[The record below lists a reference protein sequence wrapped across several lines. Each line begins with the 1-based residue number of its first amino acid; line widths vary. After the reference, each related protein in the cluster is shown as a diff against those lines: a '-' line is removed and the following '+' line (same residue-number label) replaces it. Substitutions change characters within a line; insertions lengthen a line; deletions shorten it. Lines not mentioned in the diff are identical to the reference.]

1 MIILS
6 IDVGIKNLAYCLLDV
21 SNSAA
26 GASVDAAELD
36 NYKILL
42 WDSINLC
49 GDERKC
55 GFLKC
60 TKTATYTHNHNKE
73 VFFCSIHAKK
83 SAPQYV
89 MSHSDLIMSNLKKM
103 KIEPLR
109 ELVHKFKLCGDDI
122 VNITKPALLALFA
135 LFITEK
141 CLTPIV
147 AKSANGMNL
156 ISIGIVMKRE
166 FELRLPIQTID
177 LIIIENQIS
186 PIANRMKTI
195 QGMMAQF
202 FIMHGKNDIHFVSSA
217 NKLKAFEKNSI
228 NEDNVVVV
236 GNEIENEKKKST
248 YADRKKLGIK
258 STIDIL
264 DNNPD
269 CSSWSPFFTAH
280 KKKDDLADSFL
291 QGLWFLKQKKY
302 TP

>member
-6 IDVGIKNLAYCLLDV
+6 IDVGIKNLAYCLMDV
-21 SNSAA
+21 YNVSA
-26 GASVDAAELD
+26 GATEID

-49 GDERKC
+49 GEERKC
-55 GFLKC
+55 SFLKC

-89 MSHSDLIMSNLKKM
+89 MPHSELIMSNLKKM

-109 ELVHKFKLCGDDI
+109 ELAHKFKLDSDDI
-122 VNITKPALLALFA
+122 VNITKPPALLALFA

-166 FELRLPIQTID
+166 FELRLPIQNID
-177 LIIIENQIS
+177 RIIIENQIS

-217 NKLKAFEKNSI
+217 NKLKAFKKNSV
-228 NEDNVVVV
+228 NEDNVLV
-236 GNEIENEKKKST
+236 NENENKNENEKKKST

-302 TP
+302 IS